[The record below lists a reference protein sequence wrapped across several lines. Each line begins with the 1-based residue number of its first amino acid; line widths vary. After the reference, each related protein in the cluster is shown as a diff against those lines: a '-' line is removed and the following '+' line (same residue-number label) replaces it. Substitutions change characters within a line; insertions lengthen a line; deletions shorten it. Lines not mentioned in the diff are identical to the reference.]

1 MEAGWCF
8 GAAGLGR
15 DFVVVL
21 SYGSTGGLDLNS
33 LSTAPLNR
41 LGTRIDLE
49 LGDPAAGNS
58 TVAPG
63 AVAGDGFCSGTAST
77 EE

>member
-1 MEAGWCF
+1 MDAGWCF

-15 DFVVVL
+15 DFVVL
-21 SYGSTGGLDLNS
+21 SSGSTGGLDVNS

-63 AVAGDGFCSGTAST
+63 TVAGDGFCSGTAST